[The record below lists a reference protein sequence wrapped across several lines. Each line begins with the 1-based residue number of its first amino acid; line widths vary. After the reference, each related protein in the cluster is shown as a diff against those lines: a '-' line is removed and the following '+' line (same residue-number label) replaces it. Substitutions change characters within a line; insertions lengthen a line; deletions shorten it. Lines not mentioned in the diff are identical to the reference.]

1 LGERNA
7 GKNVDFVRGEKM
19 KTNLQT
25 ATISVRWG
33 NDVEVSIT
41 LPPRKWADVKAGN
54 PLSIR
59 GKGYYYEGEFFR
71 DYWNFGGGLN
81 GALVVGYSGFG
92 EGFNGTLDQASIKEH
107 DVTATRKATRN
118 RKQRA
123 VGRKAAR
130 TKIRKR
136 TTKRA

>member
-1 LGERNA
+1 
-7 GKNVDFVRGEKM
+7 M

-41 LPPRKWADVKAGN
+41 LPPRKWADVKDGK
-54 PLSIR
+54 PLSIS

-71 DYWNFGGGLN
+71 DYWNFGGGLD
-81 GALVVGYSGFG
+81 GPLVVGYSGCG
-92 EGFNGTLDQASIKEH
+92 EGFNGTLDEASIEEH
-107 DVTATRKATRN
+107 EITPT
-118 RKQRA
+118 
-123 VGRKAAR
+123 RKAAR
-130 TKIRKR
+130 TRKQRAAGKKWTRTRIRRR